1 VFNFFKRRH
10 KKSRDEVSQDNV
22 NRLRKMAKGRRICIT
37 NEGIISIY
45 TLAEIR
51 KYGYRLIEDIKNYEL
66 ETDGGRKIL
75 DQFRKINAIIESG
88 ENKIEK

>member
-1 VFNFFKRRH
+1 
-10 KKSRDEVSQDNV
+10 
-22 NRLRKMAKGRRICIT
+22 
-37 NEGIISIY
+37 
-45 TLAEIR
+45 LAEIR
-51 KYGYRLIEDIKNYEL
+51 KYGYRLIEDVKNYEL

>member
-1 VFNFFKRRH
+1 MFNFFKKRH

-22 NRLRKMAKGRRICIT
+22 NRLRKKAKGRLICIT
-37 NEGIISIY
+37 NEGIISVN

-51 KYGYRLIEDIKNYEL
+51 KYGYRLIEDVRNYEL
-66 ETDGGRKIL
+66 ETAGERKIL
-75 DQFRKINAIIESG
+75 DHFRKINAIIESG

>member
-1 VFNFFKRRH
+1 
-10 KKSRDEVSQDNV
+10 
-22 NRLRKMAKGRRICIT
+22 MAKGRLICIT
-37 NEGIISIY
+37 NEGIVSIY

-51 KYGYRLIEDIKNYEL
+51 KYGYRLIGDVKNYEL
-66 ETDGGRKIL
+66 ETADERKIL

>member
-1 VFNFFKRRH
+1 MFNFFKRRH

-51 KYGYRLIEDIKNYEL
+51 KYGYRLIGDVKNYEL
-66 ETDGGRKIL
+66 DTAGKRKIL

>member
-10 KKSRDEVSQDNV
+10 KKSRHEVSQDNF

-51 KYGYRLIEDIKNYEL
+51 KYGYRLIGDVKNYEL
-66 ETDGGRKIL
+66 ETVDERKIL

-88 ENKIEK
+88 EDKIEK